1 MKLSVPLKTP
11 AQKIKAALIPVLV
24 LGLAWTLFSNEQD
37 SSKPV
42 TVAAEKAK
50 PGIAGN
56 NASPAKTKEWNELSL
71 EEIVAF
77 NPFPIPA
84 PIPKQDPM
92 EGTEK
97 ESPRKIAKAAEPIP
111 SIKLWEMQRVSIV
124 YQGPNGPLAVI
135 GDETVGIGDML
146 DGNTRVV
153 GIRGDGVWVS
163 QETNASD
170 SAAADQTGMSA
181 GSQSGSGSWDWL
193 SKIGKKFGF

>member
-1 MKLSVPLKTP
+1 
-11 AQKIKAALIPVLV
+11 
-24 LGLAWTLFSNEQD
+24 
-37 SSKPV
+37 
-42 TVAAEKAK
+42 
-50 PGIAGN
+50 
-56 NASPAKTKEWNELSL
+56 
-71 EEIVAF
+71 
-77 NPFPIPA
+77 
-84 PIPKQDPM
+84 
-92 EGTEK
+92 
-97 ESPRKIAKAAEPIP
+97 
-111 SIKLWEMQRVSIV
+111 
-124 YQGPNGPLAVI
+124 VI